1 MPENDPNRHPA
12 PPAEEDRAARPSD
25 ERAADERA
33 ADERPSNERPSNERA
48 AQGPELSRR
57 AMLLLGGGASV
68 GAALVLGASLLVGG
82 PGGAGHGGAGP
93 SERIRPVGGGPVAP
107 GAPTTVP
114 QLAGTGS
121 MAAVGLLAARR
132 FPLGGIIQVPSSQR
146 PGLVLRSHP
155 PAGASVPGGAPVTLY
170 VSAGRVG
177 GDRVTVPYLVGLDE
191 ARARASAAALGL
203 TVRTSGAGATVR
215 AQQPAPGSSGPNGAT
230 LVLTLG

>member
-1 MPENDPNRHPA
+1 MPENDPNRHPG
-12 PPAEEDRAARPSD
+12 PPAGEGGAARPAD

-33 ADERPSNERPSNERA
+33 EPGPEAPGEGAERA
-48 AQGPELSRR
+48 PQGPELSRK

-82 PGGAGHGGAGP
+82 PGGAGHGGAEP
-93 SERIRPVGGGPVAP
+93 SERIRPVGDGPVSP
-107 GAPTTVP
+107 GAPTAVP

-155 PAGASVPGGAPVTLY
+155 PAGASVSGGTPVTLY

-177 GDRVTVPYLVGLDE
+177 GDRVTVPYLVGLGE
-191 ARARASAAALGL
+191 AQARASAAALGL

-230 LVLTLG
+230 VALTLG